1 MTNSAHR
8 LNYPRSVSRKEGDKV
23 YSVLDLLG
31 KSLRRG
37 IFNPINGRDTNGVPR
52 RSTDFKSDS
61 SESAFAEFTI
71 RNFES
76 VSDHMLSF
84 RRLLFGIDHSG
95 VLLKLPSPG
104 CLTYGMSILS
114 DPRP

>member
-1 MTNSAHR
+1 MIPLFHRIVVLDRSEHGTCVVISVMTNSAHR
-8 LNYPRSVSRKEGDKV
+8 LNCPRSVSRKEGEKV

-37 IFNPINGRDTNGVPR
+37 IFNPINGRDANGVPR

-84 RRLLFGIDHSG
+84 QHLFVWHWS
-95 VLLKLPSPG
+95 
-104 CLTYGMSILS
+104 
-114 DPRP
+114 